1 MHKFGEILHEVL
13 PFRPW
18 EEEATRRLPG
28 VTPLGDAPWLW
39 RDEVFDQQMAY
50 RDHLIATKPKDV
62 IAETT
67 PDVFQELRD
76 AILEGLRADP
86 AYNVSSGTIT
96 RPDGVVIPDPSD
108 MAGLARLI
116 QEDILIH
123 ERQAD
128 EHVLTSGALCFPAN
142 WKFSDKRGRGLVA
155 IHDPVP
161 LYDVRIAKGV
171 QRMMDLL
178 RADAPIW
185 RANFVIYNTPE
196 LHQPHPHPGQGDF
209 MRVERQILRKLPKT
223 NAVIFTLHTFVFKMS
238 AEMRQSVTPFLH

>member
-18 EEEATRRLPG
+18 EVEATRRLPG

-50 RDHLIATKPKDV
+50 RDHLIATKPDDV
-62 IAETT
+62 LAETRSE
-67 PDVFQELRD
+67 VFAELKGM
-76 AILEGLRADP
+76 ILEEVAKDP
-86 AYNVSSGTIT
+86 GYRVTPAAIT
-96 RPDGVVIPDPSD
+96 RPDGVTIPDPTD

-123 ERQAD
+123 EKPGA

-142 WKFSDKRGRGLVA
+142 WIFSEKRGRGLVA
-155 IHDPVP
+155 IHEPVP
-161 LYDVRIAKGV
+161 LYEDRIAKGV

-178 RADAPIW
+178 RPEAPIW

-196 LHQPHPHPGQGDF
+196 LHQPHPHPGQGDY
-209 MRVERQILRKLPKT
+209 MRIERQILRKLPKT
-223 NAVIFTLHTFVFKMS
+223 DVVIFTLHTFVFEMDAK
-238 AEMRQSVTPFLH
+238 MRQSVTPHLH

>member
-1 MHKFGEILHEVL
+1 
-13 PFRPW
+13 
-18 EEEATRRLPG
+18 
-28 VTPLGDAPWLW
+28 
-39 RDEVFDQQMAY
+39 MAY
-50 RDHLIATKPKDV
+50 RDHLIATKPQDV
-62 IAETT
+62 LAETR
-67 PDVFQELRD
+67 PEVFDELK
-76 AILEGLRADP
+76 AVILEEIAKD
-86 AYNVSSGTIT
+86 SGYHVTPSAIT
-96 RPDGVVIPDPSD
+96 RPDGVTIPNPTD
-108 MAGLARLI
+108 MAELARLV

-123 ERQAD
+123 ERQTD

-161 LYDVRIAKGV
+161 LYDARIAKGV

-223 NAVIFTLHTFVFKMS
+223 NAVIFTLHTFVFKMD
-238 AEMRQSVTPFLH
+238 AKMRQSVTPHLH